1 MGTTDTHKSKAN
13 WCLNT
18 NRKRNQT
25 EPQIKLK
32 FQKKLYI
39 WYRNAR
45 LGVINLSGPLE
56 PLFT

>member
-32 FQKKLYI
+32 FQKNGTYDIVRTSLHI
-39 WYRNAR
+39 EENGEELQLR
-45 LGVINLSGPLE
+45 
-56 PLFT
+56 